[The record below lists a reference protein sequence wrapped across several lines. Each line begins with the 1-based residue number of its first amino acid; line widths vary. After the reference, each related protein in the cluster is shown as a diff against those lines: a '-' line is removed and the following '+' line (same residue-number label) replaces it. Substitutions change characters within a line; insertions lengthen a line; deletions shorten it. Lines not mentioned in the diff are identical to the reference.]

1 MNVQSHRDT
10 GILDVDPVMWNAMA
24 GDSPFLR
31 HEFLAALEATGC
43 VGAETSWL
51 PAHLT
56 ATDAAGDLLG
66 ALPLYVKH
74 DSRGEFVFDWG
85 WANAY
90 AQAGLSYYPKLVS
103 AVPFT
108 PATGQR
114 VLVAAHADFSAVA
127 TTLLNAARE
136 LGAELGASS
145 LHILFPT
152 ETQRSFLS
160 AEGLLTRKSCQFHWH
175 NDGYKNFDDF
185 LARFSSAKRKKARR
199 ERRRIA
205 EARILFQHL
214 SGEELSID
222 DWDAVFN
229 FYSHTFLRRGR
240 APYLTREFFTE
251 VARTMPENIVVILAR
266 FQAQPIAT
274 AICFRSSDTLYGRYW
289 GSVAD
294 FHSLHFETCYYQGI
308 DYCIKEGLARFEPG
322 TQGEHK
328 ISRGFTPIAT
338 WSNHWIIDR
347 DFGHAVAEFLD
358 REKLHVEAYMDELAT
373 HAPYRRGLHFTPTSR

>member
-1 MNVQSHRDT
+1 MNVQRHRDT
-10 GILDVDPVMWNAMA
+10 GILNVDPAGWNALA

-31 HEFLAALEATGC
+31 HEFLAALERTGC
-43 VGAETSWL
+43 VGGETSWQ
-51 PAHLT
+51 PSHLT
-56 ATDAAGDLLG
+56 VVDAAGEMLG

-90 AQAGLSYYPKLVS
+90 AQADLSYYPKLVS

-114 VLVAAHADFSAVA
+114 LLVAAHADFSTVA
-127 TTLLNAARE
+127 AALLGAAQE

-145 LHILFPT
+145 LHVLFPT
-152 ETQRSFLS
+152 ETQRSYLA

-175 NDGYKNFDDF
+175 NKNYQSFDDF

-205 EARILFQHL
+205 EARVQFEHL
-214 SGEELSID
+214 RGDELGAE
-222 DWDAVFN
+222 DWDTVYG

-240 APYLTREFFTE
+240 APYLNRAFFAE
-251 VARTMPENIVVILAR
+251 VVETMPESLVVILAR
-266 FQAQPIAT
+266 FEGQLIAT

-289 GSVAD
+289 GSLAD

-308 DYCIKEGLARFEPG
+308 DYCIGEGLSRFEPG

-328 ISRGFTPIAT
+328 ISRGFTPTAT
-338 WSNHWIIDR
+338 WSNHWIIDPE
-347 DFGHAVAEFLD
+347 FGHAVAEFLD
-358 REKLHVEAYMDELAT
+358 RERLHVEAYMDELAD
-373 HAPYRRGLHFTPTSR
+373 HVPYRRDLQSTNPSR